1 MLIVNAPWLDR
12 SNASN
17 ELVKVPVAVAASSR
31 FCPDISDGVIYT
43 SSVLTVGLSGSPLFS
58 TPTPV
63 TVYSHP
69 VL

>member
-1 MLIVNAPWLDR
+1 MKLFAAEK
-12 SNASN
+12 SNASK
-17 ELVKVPVAVAASSR
+17 EEVVAAAVAASSPVPTVGET
-31 FCPDISDGVIYT
+31 CTVV
-43 SSVLTVGLSGSPLFS
+43 VLTVGLSGDPLFS